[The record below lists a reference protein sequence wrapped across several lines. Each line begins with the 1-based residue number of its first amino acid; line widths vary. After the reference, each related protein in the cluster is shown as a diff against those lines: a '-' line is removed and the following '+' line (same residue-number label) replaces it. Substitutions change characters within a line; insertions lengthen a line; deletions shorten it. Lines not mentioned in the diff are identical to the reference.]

1 MTLQEL
7 RSEAAHWAGFVG
19 SNEDPQF
26 AAVIGMLLK
35 DAHLYY
41 GRKWLVPRRREQF
54 AIASGTASVTLA
66 SRPYTRGVLT
76 VSIDGR
82 RVPVLDPYRL
92 DSEYG
97 DRNPA
102 DTGDVRFVE
111 HDFYAA
117 PTLLRFWPI
126 PSKDIDVVA
135 FYGYIPPELRRG
147 DDEAWDGQFPEY
159 HNLIALRAAL
169 QYVEKRLGEDSA
181 EKLRDENPYG
191 PLNAPNW
198 LKRKLLEMEAEYD
211 VQLARLVSRIPTA
224 DPSGRW
230 YSPGYPRS

>member
-7 RSEAAHWAGFVG
+7 RNEAAHWAGFVG

-26 AAVIGMLLK
+26 AAAIWMLLK
-35 DAHLYY
+35 DAHTYY
-41 GRKWLVPRRREQF
+41 GRKWLIPRRREQF
-54 AIASGTASVTLA
+54 AVASGTASITLA
-66 SRPYTRGVLT
+66 SRPYSRGVLT

-97 DRNPA
+97 NRDLA
-102 DTGDVRFVE
+102 DTGKVRFAE
-111 HDFYAA
+111 HDPYAA
-117 PTLLRFWPI
+117 PNIIRFWPI
-126 PSKDIDVVA
+126 PSSDVQVA
-135 FYGYIPPELRRG
+135 VFYGYLPPDLQRG

-159 HNLIALRAAL
+159 HNIIALRAAL

-191 PLNAPNW
+191 PINAPNW
-198 LKRKLLEMEAEYD
+198 LKGKLREMEAEYN
-211 VQLARLVSRIPTA
+211 VQLSRLVSRIPTA

-230 YSPGYPRS
+230 HSPGYPGI